1 MHFQNSNMAP
11 PPSVSDDESDRDE
24 ELELT
29 DEAGTSAEQ
38 GGDAPSTPD
47 RSGAS
52 KRKRGEVAS
61 PGAVLDETEIARRRR
76 RRQARAF
83 HKRRKSLTRM
93 PSAGAVQNHQYI
105 SDMYS
110 TIIKMS
116 SENVSM
122 HGRDVGMLCVL
133 MHAAIWFS
141 GAGSMIEN
149 QCEELLVTASDRPH
163 G

>member
-1 MHFQNSNMAP
+1 M
-11 PPSVSDDESDRDE
+11 
-24 ELELT
+24 
-29 DEAGTSAEQ
+29 DEAATSADL

-47 RSGAS
+47 RNGAS
-52 KRKRGEVAS
+52 KRKRGEVPS

-93 PSAGAVQNHQYI
+93 PSAGTVQNHQYI

-116 SENVSM
+116 SENV
-122 HGRDVGMLCVL
+122 RMLGVEWLDACWVPIN
-133 MHAAIWFS
+133 AAIGFWVR
-141 GAGSMIEN
+141 G
-149 QCEELLVTASDRPH
+149 R
-163 G
+163 